1 MKKIGYMDG
10 TDPLLLTKLAV
21 AGVETAPLGNGYDNV
36 GRYLGYINPADGIDA
51 VVGYFHKFLPLE
63 DSNVCASDL
72 LKPCAIHGI
81 PVFVVVPKEDAAKAK
96 EEMGDCGSNVKFVD
110 PADVTGE
117 LMKLVK

>member
-63 DSNVCASDL
+63 DSN
-72 LKPCAIHGI
+72 I